1 LGVLSAIT
9 LVGVLYLTSY
19 MNFFYDEWDFVT
31 TYRPR
36 QTISILIPHNEHWA
50 TIPILLWK
58 LLFAV
63 FGLRTH
69 VPYEA
74 AALLAHIAC
83 VVLLFALIRRRSGDL
98 PAFAAAL
105 TLLVLGSGAKDIV
118 WAFQVTWT
126 LSIAFGLLAM
136 VLIDRSPAALRPWR
150 VIAIS
155 GALLCA
161 LMSSGI
167 GLGFLAAVT
176 IELLADK
183 RRRQYL
189 LAVIVPIAAYLIW
202 FLAYGSALSGT
213 PCPTCSTVFGDDVR
227 SMGPGHIT
235 DVLAYVAL
243 ALRASATGV
252 VGLSGMAG
260 QIALIILIVL
270 LVWNWY
276 VQRGVESWELG
287 LFAGLV
293 VQFALIALVRVRFG
307 VPGASDSHYVYV
319 GAVYFLPLIANA
331 VKRLPWRGVWRV
343 TLSGAFAIAIL
354 ANAVQLIDQSMSRTD
369 LMRLENAE
377 LRTVE
382 LFRGAPDMAMNRPL
396 DVAIMPQLTASSYF
410 AAVDELGSAV
420 PNSTPDS
427 LSNLPP
433 YAVDREMA
441 VLFGD
446 ALRVKA
452 GSQQPT
458 QGWRC
463 QIVSSSA
470 GTVLDVQVPDGRSV
484 VLTASGAWEG
494 TLSLGFLEPPST
506 YGRPLQIPAAST
518 VRVQLPDTGRP
529 VLWRLRIMSNG
540 TADIQI
546 CSADSLQVQTGATV
560 LTTDSFIDEAVM
572 VPNGA
577 PPPG

>member
-1 LGVLSAIT
+1 LGFLSAIT
-9 LVGVLYLTSY
+9 LAGLLYLTSY

-31 TYRPR
+31 TYRPQ
-36 QTISILIPHNEHWA
+36 QTVSILIPHNEHWS

-74 AALLAHIAC
+74 AALLGHVAC

-105 TLLVLGSGAKDIV
+105 ILLVLGSGAKDII

-136 VLIDRSPAALRPWR
+136 LLIESSPAALRPWR
-150 VIAIS
+150 VVAVS
-155 GALLCA
+155 GALLCS

-167 GLGFLAAVT
+167 GLGFLAAMTV
-176 IELLADK
+176 ELLAD
-183 RRRQYL
+183 RRRRPYL
-189 LAVIVPIAAYLIW
+189 LAVIVPIAAYLAW
-202 FLAYGSALSGT
+202 FLVYGSALSGT
-213 PCPTCSTVFGDDVR
+213 TCPSCSTVLGDDVH

-243 ALRASATGV
+243 ALRSSAGGV
-252 VGLSGMAG
+252 VGLGGIAG

-276 VQRGVESWELG
+276 VQGSLEAWELG
-287 LFAGLV
+287 LFVGLV

-307 VPGASDSHYVYV
+307 FPGASDSHYVYV
-319 GAVYFLPLIANA
+319 GAVYFLLLIANA

-354 ANAVQLIDQSMSRTD
+354 ANAVQLVDQSLSRTD

-396 DVAIMPQLTASSYF
+396 DMAVMPQLTASSYF

-420 PNSTPDS
+420 PSSTPDS

-446 ALRVKA
+446 ALKVNAFSGPSTQGLSCRSVPSQA
-452 GSQQPT
+452 GS
-458 QGWRC
+458 
-463 QIVSSSA
+463 I
-470 GTVLDVQVPDGRSV
+470 LDLQALDGRSI
-484 VLTASGAWEG
+484 VLTASVAWEG

-506 YGRPLQIPAAST
+506 PGRPVQIPGSSG
-518 VRVQLPDTGRP
+518 VRVQLPDTGKA
-529 VLWRLRIMSNG
+529 VMWRLRIISTRAAELQVCG
-540 TADIQI
+540 
-546 CSADSLQVQTGATV
+546 ADSLGIGTSAIHSRGWA
-560 LTTDSFIDEAVM
+560 
-572 VPNGA
+572 
-577 PPPG
+577 